1 MFKLFKAIEMTDEEY
16 LKDLVKA
23 LYIMAEKPDTVFSKP
38 IIVYLEQLKKK
49 RGQLNDFEKRERAS
63 NIEGFFTQYFQEDLN
78 KFGVIGEINK
88 KNKGFIDF
96 LEHIISKAD
105 LH

>member
-1 MFKLFKAIEMTDEEY
+1 MTDEEY

-23 LYIMAEKPDTVFSKP
+23 LYIMAKNPDMTLSKP
-38 IIVYLEQLKKK
+38 IMVYLEQLKKK

-96 LEHIISKAD
+96 LDHIISKAD